1 MEKGK
6 PYRVKPGFS
15 VHTRKGLVRAGGI
28 VYEKDFEPGHWDKVK
43 RKLVDLEPD
52 EMPPEP
58 PPKPEPKA
66 AKKKTSTKS
75 TAKKKAAEKKSS
87 FDFGRKED

>member
-58 PPKPEPKA
+58 KPIVV
-66 AKKKTSTKS
+66 KKKTATKKS

-87 FDFGRKED
+87 FDFGRKD